1 MGKAEVSAEQ
11 IERVLQMEAAL
22 VRLNDAIATVE
33 GALDT
38 YEQMW
43 DDYRTSVTWRIERS
57 GTHAA

>member
-1 MGKAEVSAEQ
+1 MEKTQVSAE
-11 IERVLQMEAAL
+11 IIGRVSQMEAAL

-43 DDYRTSVTWRIERS
+43 DDYRALDSY
-57 GTHAA
+57 